1 MKKLVNH
8 KSKKSNF
15 KTAGG
20 TQKNLERIPSSIPPV
35 PPESND
41 KRKITKTATI
51 PKLKDIN
58 MEKSEILVTPSKEYY
73 NETSS
78 QKVEDLTSIIA
89 IPSPAP
95 RVSTW
100 ITNSNLLEV
109 GNTSQIKVMARF
121 RPLNAVEKV
130 IYFLILGIIFK
141 RFRFNLCEISL

>member
-15 KTAGG
+15 KATGG
-20 TQKNLERIPSSIPPV
+20 TQKNLERTPISLPPV

-41 KRKITKTATI
+41 KRIITKTATL

-58 MEKSEILVTPSKEYY
+58 FEKSEILVTPSKENY

-78 QKVEDLTSIIA
+78 QKVEDSTLILA
-89 IPSPAP
+89 LPSPAP
-95 RVSTW
+95 RISSW

-109 GNTSQIKVMARF
+109 GNTSQIKVVARF

-130 IYFLILGIIFK
+130 FYFLKF
-141 RFRFNLCEISL
+141 